1 MSSLW
6 LVPLAL
12 GAAGAVAPGRGPAEG
27 HEAAAHRAPPALAAR
42 PLAGA
47 HHYTRGV
54 LDLSPEKIFLLG
66 VIALV
71 VLGPNRL
78 PEAARSLG
86 RAMAHLRRMSASF
99 QAEVRDALAEP
110 TEALTTAA
118 KEFNPVE
125 IRRTVRDAVSST
137 FAPIPASEPI
147 AAPSPDA
154 TAAPDD
160 PSLN

>member
-1 MSSLW
+1 M
-6 LVPLAL
+6 
-12 GAAGAVAPGRGPAEG
+12 
-27 HEAAAHRAPPALAAR
+27 
-42 PLAGA
+42 
-47 HHYTRGV
+47 

-78 PEAARSLG
+78 PQAARSLG
-86 RAMAHLRRMSASF
+86 RMMAQLRRMSASF

-110 TEALTTAA
+110 TDALNAAA

-137 FAPIPASEPI
+137 FSPAQATETTSAPK
-147 AAPSPDA
+147 PDA
-154 TAAPDD
+154 TVAPDD

>member
-1 MSSLW
+1 M
-6 LVPLAL
+6 
-12 GAAGAVAPGRGPAEG
+12 
-27 HEAAAHRAPPALAAR
+27 
-42 PLAGA
+42 
-47 HHYTRGV
+47 

-78 PEAARSLG
+78 PQAARSLG
-86 RAMAHLRRMSASF
+86 RMMAQLRRMSASF
-99 QAEVRDALAEP
+99 QAEVKDALAEP
-110 TEALTTAA
+110 TEALNSAA

-137 FAPIPASEPI
+137 FSPPAATEAAVAPK
-147 AAPSPDA
+147 PDA
-154 TAAPDD
+154 AAAPDD